1 MLAWRGSWSR
11 PGVKGVPVVV
21 TWKAWLLTGL
31 QGPRRGCAL
40 RGRPGWDGGRGGGGC
55 LLACTNRWQHSVCRL
70 LAILLRVSCARGG
83 RGRAAAA
90 TAAAVD
96 HGSMTSAKVACTA
109 SRRQRQLPPWDCMLC
124 PSPHPQGR
132 PRTMRRQLMIL
143 TASQPVKAT
152 PAGRTRTHGRA
163 RRAPPCTWRKPKRV
177 AAAAAAGG
185 AVPPRPFQRVQT
197 NVKQSAHINETLW
210 PEAPVGGHAQKLDME
225 PVTLAAH
232 NPGMMTEHSLDSKA
246 LVSAPRGSS
255 PVPAAGSPARELGKR
270 GPRPRRPREHARLV
284 MQDEVLRGL
293 SASGWPAAVEGG
305 DQLPVGAEGSATA
318 SSFMQQLMRLSSL
331 PAGSSVMGPQDAT
344 GYVERRLGCLCAGCT
359 AQSAGC
365 ATRDQTDIHSPAA
378 ARGCGTSDRLT
389 PPPGCAGT
397 RGRA

>member
-1 MLAWRGSWSR
+1 
-11 PGVKGVPVVV
+11 
-21 TWKAWLLTGL
+21 
-31 QGPRRGCAL
+31 
-40 RGRPGWDGGRGGGGC
+40 
-55 LLACTNRWQHSVCRL
+55 
-70 LAILLRVSCARGG
+70 
-83 RGRAAAA
+83 
-90 TAAAVD
+90 
-96 HGSMTSAKVACTA
+96 
-109 SRRQRQLPPWDCMLC
+109 
-124 PSPHPQGR
+124 
-132 PRTMRRQLMIL
+132 MIL

-389 PPPGCAGT
+389 PPPRLRRDKGQSVTMPAAQGHPLASFLHT
-397 RGRA
+397 LLSPAASGGEGAAMPARRAHVVSTALPAAAQPHPGALGAVPQVSRCREADCL